1 MNSGS
6 PKDAPSKLHLRLYIG
21 SEGFERSAS
30 LGQINRVLESVPGSY
45 ELEVLDGH
53 QHREQAL
60 ADKAGILPML
70 VRVSPLPVVRLPMP
84 QASREDVRRALLD

>member
-1 MNSGS
+1 MNSGLS
-6 PKDAPSKLHLRLYIG
+6 EAAPPKLHLRLYIG
-21 SEGFERSAS
+21 NHGFERSAS
-30 LGQINRVLESVPGSY
+30 LGQINRMLESVPCNY

-60 ADKAGILPML
+60 EDEADILPML

-84 QASREDVRRALLD
+84 QASREDIRRALLA